1 MKKGYIYIAL
11 ATVLFSTMEIALK
24 EVASDFNPIQLTLS
38 RFLIGGIF
46 LIPLAVRSLK
56 KRGVQV
62 KRANL
67 GYFAFLGLVGVVIS
81 MIFYQLAVNYA
92 PASVVAVLFSSNTV
106 FVMVFAFV
114 LIREPIYRRN
124 LLSLALELIGIVVI
138 INPAHIKLSLSG
150 LLFTAIATVAFALY
164 GVLGK
169 KKCQEYG
176 GLPVTCI
183 SFLFGAAELLILT
196 LLGKISFISQFLTA
210 HGAGLFASVPLLSG
224 FTWGNIA
231 VFLYICLGVTGAGYA
246 FYFMAMEETS
256 ANTASLTF
264 FFKPALAPILA
275 LIILHE
281 IIPVNMII
289 GIVLI
294 LVGSMASILPSLLPS
309 VEKVEDRVSR
319 HLDEEALD
327 PAQLDR
333 FEEKERERLN
343 KLEKESSC

>member
-24 EVASDFNPIQLTLS
+24 EVATDFNPIQLTLA

-46 LIPLAVRSLK
+46 LIPFAIRALK

-62 KRANL
+62 KRQSL
-67 GYFAFLGLVGVVIS
+67 GYFALLGLIGVVIS
-81 MIFYQLAVNYA
+81 MIFYQLAVNHA

-106 FVMVFAFV
+106 FVMVFAFL

-138 INPAHIKLSLSG
+138 INPTHIKLSLTG
-150 LLFTAIATVAFALY
+150 LLFTAVATVAFALY

-183 SFLFGAAELLILT
+183 SFLFGAGELLVLT
-196 LLGKISFISQFLTA
+196 LLGKIGFISQFLTA

-224 FTWGNIA
+224 FSWGNIA
-231 VFLYICLGVTGAGYA
+231 TFLYICLGVTGAGYA

-281 IIPVNMII
+281 IIPVNMIV
-289 GIVLI
+289 GILLI

-309 VEKVEDRVSR
+309 VETVEDKVSKE
-319 HLDEEALD
+319 LDQEVLD
-327 PAQLDR
+327 PVQLDR
-333 FEEKERERLN
+333 LKEKERERLK
-343 KLEKESSC
+343 KLHEGSC